1 MFAVGRM
8 GFFFCRKKKKEE
20 QQPNKEGSEQ
30 RLAVFNGPLQGRTMQ
45 ERFEQYQLEELYRPD
60 YTKFPEVEEEA
71 KKTGY
76 YSDKPLTPAEVAK
89 HDEIMEKLPKSEV
102 YQFLLK
108 CENMRLKQNADAI
121 AENSHPYR
129 PEDKQLWQALPHV
142 PAPYSGRPMPRMAI
156 KSRAQAQATF
166 WDFFKEFQFGLWGYR
181 QRPYP
186 PEKPNDIQ
194 QMLGYKWLDK
204 RYADFTM
211 RSGGWYY
218 KDRLG
223 RTRGPMELVNMKT
236 AWAGGIIDR
245 NTFIWGDDM
254 DEWAPI
260 SMVYGVEQCVNTP
273 DLSLAA
279 AGLDLIHK
287 ITRGLPL
294 WTPKKGHEKK
304 SFKQL
309 QSEALEKR
317 EKEKAV
323 LRLNN
328 GIWPGELAPS
338 HTEFMWAGGSELTTI
353 LEEHNRYMPDKFI
366 SYEMRKELA
375 EVIPGLRPW
384 EVLDIEQVMEK
395 ATYGEKWF
403 REPLTAFTTRAN
415 YDEAWFNDYK
425 DKWEGL
431 HEELLETFAK
441 VDKDEF
447 LKKLKEQEKKLKKR
461 K

>member
-1 MFAVGRM
+1 M
-8 GFFFCRKKKKEE
+8 GFFFFCRKKKKEQE
-20 QQPNKEGSEQ
+20 QQPKEDTSQQ
-30 RLAVFNGPLQGRTMQ
+30 RVSVFKDPLRERTWQ
-45 ERFEQYQLEELYRPD
+45 ERFEQYELEELYRPD
-60 YTKFPEVEEEA
+60 YTKHPEVEAEA
-71 KKTGY
+71 KNTGY
-76 YSDKPLTPAEVAK
+76 FADRPLTPAQIAR
-89 HDEIMEKLPKSEV
+89 HNEILEQLPKSETF
-102 YQFLLK
+102 QFLLR
-108 CENMRLKQNADAI
+108 CQQRRLKKNADAI
-121 AENSHPYR
+121 AQNSHPYR
-129 PEDKQLWQALPHV
+129 REDKELWQALPHV
-142 PAPYSGRPMPRMAI
+142 PAPYTGLPMPRMAI
-156 KSRAQAQATF
+156 KSHAQAQATF
-166 WDFFKEFQFGLWGYR
+166 WDFFKQFHFGLWGYR

-204 RYADFTM
+204 RYADFMM

-260 SMVYGVEQCVNTP
+260 SMVYGLEQCVNTP
-273 DLSLAA
+273 DMSFAA
-279 AGLDLIHK
+279 AGLDIIHK

-294 WTPKKGHEKK
+294 WAPKKGHEKK

-323 LRLNN
+323 LRLNG
-328 GIWPGELAPS
+328 GIWPGERAPS
-338 HTEFMWAGGSELTTI
+338 HTDFLWAGGSELTTI
-353 LEEHNRYMPDKFI
+353 LEEHYKYMPDKFVP
-366 SYEMRKELA
+366 YHLRKELA

-384 EVLDIEQVMEK
+384 EVLDVEQIMEK
-395 ATYGEKWF
+395 VTYGEKWF
-403 REPLTAFTTRAN
+403 REPLSAFTTRAD

-425 DKWEGL
+425 DKWEGMYD
-431 HEELLETFAK
+431 EVQETFAT
-441 VDKDEF
+441 VDKKEF
-447 LKKLKEQEKKLKKR
+447 IKKLKEAERKR
-461 K
+461 RRRR